1 MSDETA
7 SRASCKVL
15 VPSGVLGAGC
25 PEAAFERGVSL
36 LPDCIA
42 VDGGSTD
49 SGPYYLGNATSKM
62 TRQATK
68 HDLRQLMLARDRLD
82 VPLLVGSCGTSGT
95 DSGVDWMADI
105 AREIAHEEGLSARL
119 ALVYSEIEPEA
130 LLSCIE
136 AGRTAPL
143 DPAMPLTAER
153 VGECEHIVGLLGYEP
168 LADAIAGGADIVLSG
183 RTTDTAVLSAVP
195 LMRGLPAGASWH
207 AAKTA
212 ECGGLCTVET
222 RRGGVI
228 FTIDPEGFE
237 IEPLDSENSC
247 TPYTVSAHLLYEN
260 SDPFRLKE
268 PGVVLD
274 ASNAHYEALDGR
286 RVRVTGSQAEIM
298 PYTIKLEGAG
308 GHGYRTMVFSA
319 IADPKL
325 LARFDEWLANMDAWL
340 RAGIARVFGLGE
352 GDYRLDFRPYGKNA
366 LNPMPAVSPPH
377 EVGLMTLVWA
387 PTQELATEIA
397 KYCNP
402 MLLHFPLNMDDPLPS
417 FAFPFSPAEVEL
429 GRQYEFKLN
438 HVVSVDRPDAFART
452 VFETIGESA
461 RG

>member
-1 MSDETA
+1 VKEA
-7 SRASCKVL
+7 PASCRVL
-15 VPSGVLGAGC
+15 VPSGVLGSGC
-25 PEAAFERGVSL
+25 PDEALARGVSL
-36 LPDCIA
+36 APDCIA

-49 SGPYYLGNATSKM
+49 SGPYYLGTGTSKM

-68 HDLRQLMLARDRLD
+68 HDLRQLMLARDRLG

-95 DSGVDWMADI
+95 DAGVDWMADI
-105 AREIAHEEGLSARL
+105 AREIAREEGLRARL
-119 ALVYSEIEPEA
+119 ALVYSEIGPGA
-130 LLSCIE
+130 LLPYIQT
-136 AGRTAPL
+136 GRTAPL
-143 DPAMPLTAER
+143 DPALPLTAER
-153 VGECEHIVGLLGYEP
+153 VEACEHIVGLLGYEP
-168 LADAIAGGADIVLSG
+168 LAEAIADGADIVLSG

-222 RRGGVI
+222 RRGGVF
-228 FTIDPEGFE
+228 FTIDADGFE
-237 IEPLDSENSC
+237 IEPLDGANRC

-260 SDPFRLKE
+260 ADPFRLKE
-268 PGVVLD
+268 PGIILD
-274 ASNAHYEALDGR
+274 AADARYEALDAR
-286 RVRVTGSQAEIM
+286 RVRVTGSRAEVV

-325 LARFDEWLANMDAWL
+325 LARFDEWLCNLDAWL

-352 GDYRLDFRPYGKNA
+352 ADYGLDFRAYGMNA
-366 LNPMPAVSPPH
+366 LNPVPPAVPPH

-402 MLLHFPLNMDDPLPS
+402 MLLHFPLNPDDPLPS

-438 HVVSVDRPDAFART
+438 HVVTVDRPDAFART
-452 VFETIGESA
+452 VFETIGEGA
-461 RG
+461 RD

>member
-1 MSDETA
+1 MIA
-7 SRASCKVL
+7 APAKASCRVL
-15 VPSGVLGAGC
+15 VPSGVLGSGC
-25 PEAAFERGVSL
+25 PDEALARGVSL
-36 LPDCIA
+36 APDCIA

-49 SGPYYLGNATSKM
+49 SGPYYLGTGTSKM

-68 HDLRQLMLARDRLD
+68 HDLRQLMLARDRLG

-95 DSGVDWMADI
+95 DVGVDWMADI

-119 ALVYSEIEPEA
+119 ALVYSEIGPDA
-130 LLSCIE
+130 LLPYIE

-143 DPAMPLTAER
+143 EPALPLTAEI
-153 VGECEHIVGLLGYEP
+153 VAECEHIVGLLGYEP
-168 LADAIAGGADIVLSG
+168 LAAAIADGADIVLSG

-228 FTIDPEGFE
+228 LTIDPDGFE
-237 IEPLDSENSC
+237 IEPLDGANAC

-268 PGVVLD
+268 PGVILD
-274 ASNAHYEALDGR
+274 ASDARYEALDER
-286 RVRVTGSQAEIM
+286 RVRVTGSRAEIM

-308 GHGYRTMVFSA
+308 GNGFRTMVFSA

-325 LARFDEWLANMDAWL
+325 LARFDEWLANLEGWL
-340 RAGIARVFGLGE
+340 RAGIARVFGLGDA
-352 GDYRLDFRPYGKNA
+352 DYRIDFRPYGKNA
-366 LNPMPAVSPPH
+366 LNPVLPATPPH
-377 EVGLMTLVWA
+377 EIGLMTLVWA

-402 MLLHFPLNMDDPLPS
+402 MLLHFPLNPDDPLPS

-429 GRQYEFKLN
+429 GRQFEFKLN
-438 HVVSVDRPDAFART
+438 HVAAVESPDAFART
-452 VFETIGESA
+452 VVETIGEA
-461 RG
+461 VRG

>member
-1 MSDETA
+1 MSC
-7 SRASCKVL
+7 RVL
-15 VPSGVLGAGC
+15 VPSGVLGSGC
-25 PEAAFERGVSL
+25 PDEALERGVSL
-36 LPDCIA
+36 APDCIA

-49 SGPYYLGNATSKM
+49 SGPYYLGTGTSKM

-68 HDLRQLMLARDRLD
+68 HDLRQLMLARDRLG

-95 DSGVDWMADI
+95 DAGVDWMADI
-105 AREIAHEEGLSARL
+105 AREIAREEGLSARL
-119 ALVYSEIEPEA
+119 ALVYSEIGADAILPY
-130 LLSCIE
+130 IE

-143 DPAMPLTAER
+143 EPALPLTAEM
-153 VGECEHIVGLLGYEP
+153 VAECEHIVGLLGYEP
-168 LADAIAGGADIVLSG
+168 LAAAIADGADIVLSG

-228 FTIDPEGFE
+228 FTIDPDGFE
-237 IEPLDSENSC
+237 IEPLDGANAC

-268 PGVVLD
+268 PGVILD
-274 ASNAHYEALDGR
+274 ASDARYEAIDGR
-286 RVRVTGSQAEIM
+286 RVRVTGSRAEIM

-308 GHGYRTMVFSA
+308 GNGHRTMVFSA

-325 LARFDEWLANMDAWL
+325 LARFDEWLANLDAWL
-340 RAGIARVFGLGE
+340 RAGIARVFGLGDA
-352 GDYRLDFRPYGKNA
+352 DYRLDFRPYGKNA
-366 LNPMPAVSPPH
+366 LNLVPSAAPPH
-377 EVGLMTLVWA
+377 EIGLMTLVWA
-387 PTQELATEIA
+387 PTQEMATEIA

-402 MLLHFPLNMDDPLPS
+402 MLLHFPLNPDDPLPS

-429 GRQYEFKLN
+429 GRQFEFKLN
-438 HVVSVDRPDAFART
+438 HVAAVDRPDAFART
-452 VFETIGESA
+452 VIETIGETV

>member
-1 MSDETA
+1 MAPIT
-7 SRASCKVL
+7 CKVL

-25 PEAAFERGVSL
+25 PAEAFDRGVAL
-36 LPDCIA
+36 GPDCLA

-49 SGPYYLGNATSKM
+49 SGPHYLGTATSKM
-62 TRQATK
+62 TRAATK
-68 HDLRQLMLARDRLD
+68 HDLRQLMLARGKLG

-95 DSGVDWMADI
+95 DAGVDWMADI
-105 AREIAHEEGLSARL
+105 AREIAREEGLTARL
-119 ALVYSEIEPEA
+119 ALVYSEIQPAA
-130 LLSCIE
+130 LLPYLE
-136 AGRTAPL
+136 AGKIAPL
-143 DPAMPLTAER
+143 DPALPLTADR
-153 VGECEHIVGLLGYEP
+153 IAECDHIVGLLGYEP
-168 LADAIAGGADIVLSG
+168 LADAIGKGADIVLSG

-222 RRGGVI
+222 RKGGVI
-228 FTIDPEGFE
+228 FTVDGQGFE
-237 IEPLDSENSC
+237 IEPLDVDNSC

-274 ASNAHYEALDGR
+274 ASDAHYEALDGR
-286 RVRVTGSQAEIM
+286 RVRVTNSRAETM

-308 GHGYRTMVFSA
+308 GTGYRTMVFSA

-325 LARFDEWLANMDAWL
+325 LARFDEWRANLEAYL
-340 RAGIARVFGLGE
+340 RNGIANVLRIAD
-352 GDYRLDFRPYGKNA
+352 GDYGLEFRAYGKDA
-366 LNPMPAVSPPH
+366 LNPVPADHVPH
-377 EVGLMTLVWA
+377 EIGLMTIVWA
-387 PTQELATEIA
+387 DTQERATEIA

-402 MLLHFPLNMDDPLPS
+402 VLLHFPLNPDDPLPS

-429 GRQYEFKLN
+429 GRHYEFKLN
-438 HVVSVDRPDAFART
+438 HIVHVDRPDALART
-452 VFETIGESA
+452 HFETIGEEA
-461 RG
+461 PHG

>member
-1 MSDETA
+1 M
-7 SRASCKVL
+7 
-15 VPSGVLGAGC
+15 PSGVLGSGC
-25 PEAAFERGVSL
+25 PDEALARGVSL
-36 LPDCIA
+36 SPDCIA

-49 SGPYYLGNATSKM
+49 SGPYYLGTGTSKM

-68 HDLRQLMLARDRLD
+68 HDLRQLMLARDRLG

-95 DSGVDWMADI
+95 DAGVDWMADI
-105 AREIAHEEGLSARL
+105 AREIAREEGLSARV
-119 ALVYSEIEPEA
+119 ALVYSEIEPRA
-130 LLSCIE
+130 LLPYID

-143 DPAMPLTAER
+143 EPALPLTAEILA
-153 VGECEHIVGLLGYEP
+153 GCEHVVGLLGYEP

-195 LMRGLPAGASWH
+195 LMRGLPAGPSWH

-237 IEPLDSENSC
+237 IEPLDGANAC

-268 PGVVLD
+268 PGIILD
-274 ASNAHYEALDGR
+274 ASDARYDALDAR
-286 RVRVTGSQAEIM
+286 RVRVTGSRAEPV

-308 GHGYRTMVFSA
+308 GNGYRTMVFSA

-325 LARFDEWLANMDAWL
+325 LARFDEWLTNLDAWL
-340 RAGIARVFGLGE
+340 RAGIARVFGLGDA
-352 GDYRLDFRPYGKNA
+352 DYRLDFRPYGKSA
-366 LNPMPAVSPPH
+366 LNPVQPTAPPH

-402 MLLHFPLNMDDPLPS
+402 MLLHFPLNPDDPLPS

-429 GRQYEFKLN
+429 GRQFEFKLN
-438 HVVSVDRPDAFART
+438 HVAAVESPDAFART
-452 VFETIGESA
+452 VVETIGEA
-461 RG
+461 VRG